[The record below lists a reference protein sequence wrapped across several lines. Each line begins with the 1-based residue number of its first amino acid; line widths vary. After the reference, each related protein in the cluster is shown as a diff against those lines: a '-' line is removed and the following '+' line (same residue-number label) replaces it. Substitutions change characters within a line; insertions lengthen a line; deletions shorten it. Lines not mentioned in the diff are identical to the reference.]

1 METLK
6 IVKREIE
13 LDIYGDK
20 YRLKYPSAKRMIEFG
35 AEADKVVSGESELN
49 EFELAADLLKDCGLK
64 KSIIDSL
71 YYEDLITIINAL
83 KGVKKN

>member
-20 YRLKYPSAKRMIEFG
+20 HRLKYPSAKRMIKFG
-35 AEADKVVSGESELN
+35 IEADKIVKGESDQD
-49 EFELAADLLKDCGLK
+49 EFELAASLLKDCGLK
-64 KSIIDSL
+64 QKVIDEL
-71 YYEDLITIINAL
+71 YYDDLVTVINAL

>member
-20 YRLKYPSAKRMIEFG
+20 YRLRYPSAKRMIEFG
-35 AEADKVVSGESELN
+35 TEADKIVAGSSDKN
-49 EFELAADLLKDCGLK
+49 EFELAAELLKDCGLK
-64 KSIIDSL
+64 DSIIENL
-71 YYEDLITIINAL
+71 YYDDLVTIINAL